1 MGSEESTRQPTSAP
15 RASSPL
21 WPFACPY
28 VHFMAFAPL
37 DVWFRLLFRPRVIIP
52 PRFWLRLA
60 FALVLSAL
68 ITLVTLPERLLAAL
82 YLRLSRGR
90 KSIPGPVIVLGYY
103 RSGTT
108 LLQYLLSCDPN
119 LYAPHWGQ
127 AFAPQGWGLTW
138 WLLRWFLLPF
148 FPRSRPQDNVAFGPL
163 VPAEDDFALNNWGPV
178 SPLAGRLVVPQQHRF
193 YDRFHDLKSLT
204 PEERRRWGRRQLDF
218 LRKLAVFAGRRR
230 VLLKT
235 PAHTARIPALLDL
248 FQHTIGAKF
257 IYISRHPHKVFRSN
271 LAMLRQLTD
280 LCALQLPLEEEELE
294 QYVLSEYVSTEEEY
308 VRTRSLVPA
317 GDLAEV
323 RLQDLQA
330 DPLGTLRRL
339 YEQLGLPFTPEFEQR
354 VLVYLHANRDYQ
366 PNVHAPPTARQRE
379 RMAEALRP
387 LVERGGHDGPVPVP
401 LPLPDLPSSVRCRR
415 WLGGLTLGMA
425 AAVLAGFS
433 LWLLASWLG
442 IHSLGFAWPAAVVIG
457 VAVLHGSSRQGSTTL
472 GIYSLL
478 LTAGTILAALL
489 LAPCFWPAFQAQLAI
504 ALPLGVFWWCLSLAS
519 AYRIA
524 SQRS

>member
-1 MGSEESTRQPTSAP
+1 MGPEEPTRQPSSSSGV
-15 RASSPL
+15 ASSF
-21 WPFACPY
+21 WPIACPY

-37 DVWFRLLFRPRVIIP
+37 DVWFRLLFRPRVHIP

-60 FALVLSAL
+60 FALVLSTI
-68 ITLVTLPERLLAAL
+68 ITVLTLPERLLAAL
-82 YLRLSRGR
+82 YLRLSRCG
-90 KSIPGPVIVLGYY
+90 KPLPGPVIVLGYY

-108 LLQYLLSCDPN
+108 LLQYLLSCDRN

-127 AFAPQGWGLTW
+127 AFAPQGWCLTW
-138 WLLRWFLLPF
+138 WLLRWFILPF
-148 FPRSRPQDNVAFGPL
+148 FPRNRPQDNVAFGPL
-163 VPAEDDFALNNWGPV
+163 VPAEDDFALNNWGPA

-204 PEERRRWGRRQLDF
+204 LPERRRWGGRQLDF
-218 LRKLAVFAGRRR
+218 LRKLAVLAAGRR

-248 FQHTIGAKF
+248 FQHTTGAKF
-257 IYISRHPHKVFRSN
+257 IYISRHPHKVFPSN
-271 LAMLRQLTD
+271 LAMLRQLMD
-280 LCALQLPLEEEELE
+280 LCALQLPLNEEELE
-294 QYVLSEYVSTEEEY
+294 QYVLDEYLSTEEAY
-308 VRTRSLVPA
+308 NRTRSLVPA

-323 RLQDLQA
+323 RLQNLQA

-354 VLVYLHANRDYQ
+354 VLVYLHANRNYQ
-366 PNVHAPPTARQRE
+366 PNVHTPPTERQKE
-379 RMAEALRP
+379 RMGEVLRP
-387 LVERGGHDGPVPVP
+387 LVERGGHDDPIPASV
-401 LPLPDLPSSVRCRR
+401 PLPDLPRSIRRRR

-425 AAVLAGFS
+425 ASVHAFVL

-457 VAVLHGSSRQGSTTL
+457 VASLHGSSRQGSGAL
-472 GIYSLL
+472 GAYALL
-478 LTAGTILAALL
+478 LTAATVVAALL
-489 LAPCFWPAFQAQLAI
+489 LAPRFWLAFQEQLLI

-519 AYRIA
+519 AYRIG
-524 SQRS
+524 SQCC